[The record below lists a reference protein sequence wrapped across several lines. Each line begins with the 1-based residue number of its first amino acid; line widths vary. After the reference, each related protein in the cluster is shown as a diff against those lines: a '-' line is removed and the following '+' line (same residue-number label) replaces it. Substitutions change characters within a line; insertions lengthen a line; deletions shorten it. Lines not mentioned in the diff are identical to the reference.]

1 MSKSVTSVTI
11 FQDAVGTRLSA
22 TYSEVD
28 DNAGIII
35 ADNKRINRIVTD
47 ATMKKHAQAM
57 LADAQ
62 AFVDAIEE

>member
-47 ATMKKHAQAM
+47 ATMWMPSKSKEGIRWTGFI
-57 LADAQ
+57 L
-62 AFVDAIEE
+62 

>member
-1 MSKSVTSVTI
+1 MKVASSVTV
-11 FQDAVGTRLSA
+11 FQDSVGMRMSV

-28 DNAGIII
+28 EISGVIKE
-35 ADNKRINRIVTD
+35 DNKRINRIMTD
-47 ATMKKHAQAM
+47 ATMKKHAQTM